1 MFLDTVFIKLVLVYG
16 LALATLQLSA
26 QPEEKQ
32 QMPKVDSTIK
42 KNIKNKKSLAPLANP
57 PQTPLM
63 VFEVDTFY
71 FGTIIQGDSLQFDF
85 VFRNLGKENLII
97 KDVRASCGCTVP
109 HWPKNDIP
117 MNGEGKIAITFHS
130 VGKLGP
136 QHKEIIISSNSEPAL
151 KILHIIGKVSARQSP
166 VLLPPIPP
174 RP

>member
-1 MFLDTVFIKLVLVYG
+1 MFLSTVFIKLILVHGLVL
-16 LALATLQLSA
+16 AALQLGA
-26 QPEEKQ
+26 QPEKRQ
-32 QMPKVDSTIK
+32 QMPNADNSIK
-42 KNIKNKKSLAPLANP
+42 KNTDNKKLLAPLANP

-85 VFRNLGKENLII
+85 VFRNLGKDNLII
-97 KDVRASCGCTVP
+97 KDVRAGCGCTVP
-109 HWPKNDIP
+109 HWPKNEIP

-136 QHKEIIISSNSEPAL
+136 QHKEIIVSSNSDPAL
-151 KILHIIGKVSARQSP
+151 KILHIIGRVSARPSP

>member
-1 MFLDTVFIKLVLVYG
+1 MFLNIVFIKLILVYG
-16 LALATLQLSA
+16 LVLAALHLGA
-26 QPEEKQ
+26 QTEKKQ
-32 QMPKVDSTIK
+32 QMFNPDSVIK
-42 KNIKNKKSLAPLANP
+42 KNIKNKKLLVPLANP

-85 VFRNLGKENLII
+85 VFRNLGKDNLII

-109 HWPKNDIP
+109 HWPENEIP
-117 MNGEGKIAITFHS
+117 MNNEGKIAITFHS
-130 VGKLGP
+130 AGKLGP
-136 QHKEIIISSNSEPAL
+136 QHKEIIISSNSDPAL
-151 KILHIIGKVSARQSP
+151 KILHIIGRVNARQSP